1 MIDRN
6 MPVFA
11 ADRPQLVT
19 LGWLCSL
26 VPITTVIVCATWSMQ
41 AGLAPACFPLLDGC
55 LSISGACRP
64 EPVIYLFRAV
74 MLPMSLLLLWF
85 WWLNK
90 ELLARCSLIKQWQV
104 RTVFVLSITG
114 SSFLPLYVLFL
125 GTEGPVYE
133 FLRRLGIY
141 VFFGATGIA
150 QLLTTV
156 YLRSTTSSLS
166 QTHGSGKPLLL
177 AWKLQAVIV
186 MSMLLIGPLNLLLK
200 EILVDSRRVENVI
213 EWNFALAMFSW
224 YGLQAVVCRSIFRST
239 MPSN

>member
-1 MIDRN
+1 MIDHN
-6 MPVFA
+6 LPLF
-11 ADRPQLVT
+11 DDGRPQLAT

-26 VPITTVIVCATWSMQ
+26 VPITTVIACASWSMQ

-55 LSISGACRP
+55 LSISAACRP

-85 WWLNK
+85 WWLNNT
-90 ELLARCSLIKQWQV
+90 LLARRSLKKQWQV
-104 RTVFVLSITG
+104 RAVLVLSITG

-141 VFFGATGIA
+141 VFFGATGMA
-150 QLLTTV
+150 QVLTTF
-156 YLRSTTSSLS
+156 YLRTTTSSVFH
-166 QTHGSGKPLLL
+166 THGSGKSLLL
-177 AWKLQAVIV
+177 AWKLQTVIV

-200 EILVDSRRVENVI
+200 EILVDSRRAENVI

-224 YGLQAVVCRSIFRST
+224 YGFHAIVCRSIVRST